1 MHIDKL
7 ITVKKIIRK
16 SFLLLCAGSVL
27 VGSLTGCQ
35 PAFQYPEA
43 DTFTLEAAVKN
54 TSISENDPIEID
66 CKLRNQ
72 SQKDYNISHS
82 SEVITYQFE
91 DKEEVFTQLK
101 LKSSFR
107 KTIPS
112 AGRLRSTHCRQG
124 LIRSS

>member
-1 MHIDKL
+1 MRRERPGWEPYRLSTCIP
-7 ITVKKIIRK
+7 VP
-16 SFLLLCAGSVL
+16 GSGYFHL
-27 VGSLTGCQ
+27 G
-35 PAFQYPEA
+35 
-43 DTFTLEAAVKN
+43 AAVKN

-91 DKEEVFTQLK
+91 DKEEVVHAIEVEKQFQK
-101 LKSSFR
+101 NN
-107 KTIPS
+107 TIS
-112 AGRLRSTHCRQG
+112 RQITLDHCRQG